1 MKIGAHLYVLNVEN
15 IVMSKLI
22 LFLLLF
28 QQSEKGIG
36 TIHKKKCNTEY
47 CVYTY
52 KIVFPDTIEY
62 RSIDV
67 PVIIELS
74 NTRELWRVY

>member
-1 MKIGAHLYVLNVEN
+1 
-15 IVMSKLI
+15 MSKLI

-47 CVYTY
+47 CIYTY

-62 RSIDV
+62 RSIDI
-67 PVIIELS
+67 PVIEQLPDTMS
-74 NTRELWRVY
+74 FWHWSFKNKK